1 MSPASLPNPLSTL
14 PHPALG
20 ATQGPGSCLSGLWRL
35 CGENIYLAQPNEVY
49 IAYLCIKFT
58 IFGRYIS
65 KVLQFLKTSLK
76 MELYFGLF
84 GSGNVDV
91 KLKSLFSYYQ
101 KHSKGPLKIKSLIHL
116 ASHYYFPRMV
126 PNSGNDTAICW
137 ESFIY

>member
-65 KVLQFLKTSLK
+65 KVLQFLK
-76 MELYFGLF
+76 MELHF
-84 GSGNVDV
+84 GSIWVWECRCKIKVTFFLLPETFKRAFKNQIFNSSS
-91 KLKSLFSYYQ
+91 KSL
-101 KHSKGPLKIKSLIHL
+101 L
-116 ASHYYFPRMV
+116 FPKD
-126 PNSGNDTAICW
+126 GTK
-137 ESFIY
+137 